1 MLLGTL
7 AASLWG
13 NMLAGKGINRAGYVS
28 KDLQSLYA
36 LNNNVTYF
44 DSFGAEQKK
53 FKNLLVIKR

>member
-1 MLLGTL
+1 
-7 AASLWG
+7 
-13 NMLAGKGINRAGYVS
+13 MLAGKGINRAGYVS